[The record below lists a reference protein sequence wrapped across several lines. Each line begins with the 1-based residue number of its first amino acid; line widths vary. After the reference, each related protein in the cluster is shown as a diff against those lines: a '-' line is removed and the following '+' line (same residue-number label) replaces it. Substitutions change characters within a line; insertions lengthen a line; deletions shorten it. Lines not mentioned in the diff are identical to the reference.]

1 MEKLKQLFE
10 ELESLKAAYKMGYL
24 STNEYSTNYTNIY
37 KKIKRL
43 TLNK

>member
-10 ELESLKAAYKMGYL
+10 ELESLKTAYKNGYL
-24 STNEYSTNYTNIY
+24 STNEYSTIYFNIY

-43 TLNK
+43 TLN